1 MKINAYRKVLLY
13 SVLCFAVSSISFLCI
28 PFSDFNKNGIKRI
41 MVYMVGGL
49 FWSGLIV
56 GLVLTAIL
64 SSWRKK
70 DSKKKCKRP
79 GILYFFRN
87 KQAMRC
93 DSAMFLMIVLF
104 IISQNF
110 LGLYHWIS
118 IILLSSMLFSIY
130 MHSVLN
136 GDNYA
141 YAIQR
146 GVKK

>member
-1 MKINAYRKVLLY
+1 MKINTYRKVLLY
-13 SVLCFAVSSISFLCI
+13 SVLCYAVSSISFLCI
-28 PFSDFNKNGIKRI
+28 PFSDFNEDGIKRI
-41 MVYMVGGL
+41 MAYMVGGL

-56 GLVLTAIL
+56 GLILTAVL
-64 SSWRKK
+64 GFWRKK
-70 DSKKKCKRP
+70 ASKKKCKLP
-79 GILYFFRN
+79 GILCFFRN

-93 DSAMFLMIVLF
+93 DSAMLLMIVLF

-136 GDNYA
+136 GNNYA
-141 YAIQR
+141 YAMQR
-146 GVKK
+146 GVRK